1 MICARSTI
9 LALACSAL
17 VTALPVSVGA
27 QQHDVQSW
35 SLVTANIAL
44 PGDAGWF
51 LYLEAQARLGD
62 DVSRME
68 RLLLRPALG
77 RQLSDDVAVSLG
89 YAWTPTYMNTSYAS
103 DFRGEHR
110 IWQQAVIRHGGAG
123 LSWQHRIRQE
133 QRMTDETSGTSHR
146 TRHLIRASTS
156 AGSGRQIGLTGYHEL
171 FITWNSVDGG
181 PRSGFDRSRVFV
193 GPYLTRD
200 HVRYEAGY
208 VGEYGRRFGD
218 GDRIVH
224 ALLVSANLAF

>member
-1 MICARSTI
+1 MVHRQSI
-9 LALACSAL
+9 LRALTCTALAIAFP
-17 VTALPVSVGA
+17 VTAVA

-44 PGDAGWF
+44 PGDARWF

-77 RQLSDDVAVSLG
+77 HQLSDDVAVSLG
-89 YAWTPTYMNTSYAS
+89 YAWTPTFTNTSYET
-103 DFRGEHR
+103 DFRSEHR

-133 QRMTDETSGTSHR
+133 QRMIDETSGTSHR
-146 TRHLIRASTS
+146 TRHLVRASL
-156 AGSGRQIGLTGYHEL
+156 APGIGRRIGVTGYHEL

-181 PRSGFDRSRVFV
+181 PRAGFDRSRIFI

-208 VGEYGRRFGD
+208 VGEYGRRFGNN
-218 GDRIVH
+218 DRIIH
-224 ALLVSANLAF
+224 ALLVSANMTF

>member
-1 MICARSTI
+1 MITRQSTL
-9 LALACSAL
+9 LALASAAL
-17 VTALPVSVGA
+17 ATAFPASAVA
-27 QQHDVQSW
+27 QQDDVQSW
-35 SLVTANIAL
+35 SLVTANISLAENSR
-44 PGDAGWF
+44 WF

-68 RLLLRPALG
+68 RLLLRPAVG
-77 RQLSDDVAVSLG
+77 HRLSNGVDVFLG
-89 YAWTPTYMNTSYAS
+89 YAWTPTFMNTSYES

-110 IWQQAVIRHGGAG
+110 VWQQAVIRHGGAG
-123 LSWQHRIRQE
+123 LFWQHRIRQE
-133 QRMTDETSGTSHR
+133 QRMIDETPGTSHR
-146 TRHLIRASTS
+146 TRHLVRASTMPRQV
-156 AGSGRQIGLTGYHEL
+156 GRIGVTGYHEL

-181 PRSGFDRSRVFV
+181 PRSGFDRSRLFV

-218 GDRIVH
+218 SDRILH

>member
-1 MICARSTI
+1 MAFRQPVL

-17 VTALPVSVGA
+17 VIALPVSAVA
-27 QQHDVQSW
+27 QRQDVQSW
-35 SLVTANIAL
+35 SLVTANISL
-44 PGDAGWF
+44 PGDARWF

-89 YAWTPTYMNTSYAS
+89 YAWTPTYMNTSYES

-133 QRMTDETSGTSHR
+133 QRMIDETSGTAHR
-146 TRHLIRASTS
+146 TRHLVRASTS
-156 AGSGRQIGLTGYHEL
+156 PGTGRQIGLTGYHEL
-171 FITWNSVDGG
+171 FVSWNSVDGG
-181 PRSGFDRSRVFV
+181 PRAGFDRSRVFV
-193 GPYLTRD
+193 GPYLIRD

-208 VGEYGRRFGD
+208 VGEYGRRFGNS
-218 GDRIVH
+218 DRIVH
-224 ALLVSANLAF
+224 ALLVSANLTF